1 MLSNHL
7 LKAIAVV
14 VGLTSLQANAS
25 LIQNGSFDQSFNAMS
40 KPSLFQDPRSFD
52 SLANAATDAGYRWGI
67 YDYLPSWKMLYN
79 AAAGIEVNA
88 SGVQTLVNGVT
99 TTFNAQD
106 GKYFVEL
113 DTHTDLILGTGQVVN
128 ATNVGIYQDLTNL
141 TIGKEYELTFWYR
154 ARNTNANDNLLD
166 LYWLKTNDVLNYAGQ
181 KTATVDFN
189 AAVVVGNQVVNNHE
203 NWVQYKF
210 NLTASATE
218 MSLGFGGSGSKP
230 FSYTDPNG
238 LTYTS
243 FDGSKQGALLDN
255 VSLTEKVPEPATLAM
270 FGLAAAG
277 LLARR
282 RKA

>member
-25 LIQNGSFDQSFNAMS
+25 LIQNGSFDQSFNGMS
-40 KPSLFQDPRSFD
+40 RPSYGQVSRSFD
-52 SLANAATDAGYRWGI
+52 SLGADPTYNWGI

-79 AAAGIEVNA
+79 ATAGIEVNA
-88 SGVQTLVNGVT
+88 SSLTTPVNGSP

-113 DTHTDLILGTGQVVN
+113 DTHTDLILGTGLVAN

-154 ARNTNANDNLLD
+154 ARTTNANDNLLD

-189 AAVVVGNQVVNNHE
+189 SAVVVGNQVVNNHE

-218 MSLGFGGSGSKP
+218 MSLGFGGSGEKT
-230 FSYTDPNG
+230 FSYTDKKG

-255 VSLTEKVPEPATLAM
+255 VTLTEKVPEPATLAM